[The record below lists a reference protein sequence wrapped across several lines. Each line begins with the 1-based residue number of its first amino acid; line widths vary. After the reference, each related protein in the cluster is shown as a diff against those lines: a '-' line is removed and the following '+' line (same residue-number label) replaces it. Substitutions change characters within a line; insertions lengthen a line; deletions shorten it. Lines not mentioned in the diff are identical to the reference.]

1 MNAIISE
8 IDNGTDTT
16 AQLNQ
21 TSAQIRA
28 MV

>member
-16 AQLNQ
+16 AQLNL
-21 TSAQIRA
+21 TSAQGWA

>member
-1 MNAIISE
+1 MNAVISK
-8 IDNGTDTT
+8 IGNGTDTT

-21 TSAQIRA
+21 ALAQEWA